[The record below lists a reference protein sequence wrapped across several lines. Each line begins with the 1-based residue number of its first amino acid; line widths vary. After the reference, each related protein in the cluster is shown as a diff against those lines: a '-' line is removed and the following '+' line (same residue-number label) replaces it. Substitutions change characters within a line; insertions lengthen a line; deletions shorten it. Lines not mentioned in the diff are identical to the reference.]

1 MNNLFS
7 YLLELNISLIILFLA
22 YRLFFEKDKNFNLR
36 RIYLLVAM
44 LLPLLLPLIPD
55 SISLPG
61 RPLSTVSINLEEVT
75 VFGTRQDT
83 AALGSLSLA
92 GLLLALYIAVFSLGI
107 LKVLLQLGY
116 ILAAILRS
124 DRFTAQGITL
134 LASKSLHA
142 SSFFRYIFID
152 PETEG
157 SDSFKHIL
165 EHENTHKREWHSV
178 DRILVELFVIVNWF
192 NPVAWMFRRS
202 VIENLEYLADSAVLK
217 TGTDPANY
225 QLSILNQYIGSASIS
240 NQFSSQIKNRINML
254 NKNYKFGSRWKL
266 ALLLPLSVIA
276 FLIGSCTDKDVPID
290 SPEAIEATDDVSANL
305 AGDEVFF
312 VVDQMPTFKGDDAA
326 VEFRKYI
333 AQNLAYPPAAY
344 ENGVSGKVFIKFIV
358 DKEGKVVIPDQESL
372 AKIEGKPLGEVVVA
386 AYRSLEEDAEMPEEK
401 YIELLK
407 QEVIR
412 VVSSSPDW
420 EPGRQGGQAVSVM
433 YTFPVNFV
441 LQ

>member
-75 VFGTRQDT
+75 VFGARQDT

-254 NKNYKFGSRWKL
+254 NKNYKLGSRWKL
-266 ALLLPLSVIA
+266 ALLLPLSVLA
-276 FLIGSCTDKDVPID
+276 FLIGSCTDKDAPID
-290 SPEAIEATDDVSANL
+290 SPEAIEATDDVSANV

-312 VVDQMPTFKGDDAA
+312 VVEQMPTFKGEEAT
-326 VEFRKYI
+326 EFRRYI
-333 AQNLAYPPAAY
+333 AQNLVYPPEASA
-344 ENGVSGKVFIKFIV
+344 NGVTGKVFIKFIV

-386 AYRSLEEDAEMPEEK
+386 AYRSLDEDTEMPDEK

-407 QEVIR
+407 QEVVR
-412 VVSSSPDW
+412 VVSSSPAW
-420 EPGRQGGQAVSVM
+420 EPGRQRGQAVSVM

>member
-55 SISLPG
+55 FISLPG
-61 RPLSTVSINLEEVT
+61 RPLSTVSFKLEEVT
-75 VFGTRQDT
+75 VFGTRQET

-124 DRFTAQGITL
+124 DRFNAQGITL

-152 PETEG
+152 PETGG

-217 TGTDPANY
+217 TGTDPVNY

-290 SPEAIEATDDVSANL
+290 SPEAIEATDDVSANV

-312 VVDQMPTFKGDDAA
+312 VVDQMPTFKGEEAI
-326 VEFRKYI
+326 EFRRYI
-333 AQNLAYPPAAY
+333 AQNLIYPTEASA
-344 ENGVSGKVFIKFIV
+344 NGVTGKIFIKFIV